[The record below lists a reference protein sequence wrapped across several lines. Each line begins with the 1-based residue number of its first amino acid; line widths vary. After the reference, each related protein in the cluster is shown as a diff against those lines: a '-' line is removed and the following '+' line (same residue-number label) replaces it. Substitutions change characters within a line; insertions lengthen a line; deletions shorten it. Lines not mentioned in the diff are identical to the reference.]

1 MLVFVKEFF
10 VMDGNELNL
19 SVYVMPCKQ
28 MLTVSVKLSDSI
40 AVMKQ
45 KLSVRSLVLHV
56 IS

>member
-1 MLVFVKEFF
+1 MFVKQFF
-10 VMDGNELNL
+10 AMDGNELNL

-45 KLSVRSLVLHV
+45 KLSVRSLMVDLMA
-56 IS
+56 